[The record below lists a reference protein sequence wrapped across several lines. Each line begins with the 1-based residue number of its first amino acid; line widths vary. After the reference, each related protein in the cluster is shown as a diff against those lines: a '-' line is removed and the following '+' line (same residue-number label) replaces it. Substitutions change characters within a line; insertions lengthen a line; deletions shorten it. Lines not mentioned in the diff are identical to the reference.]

1 MNFVR
6 INFKKN
12 IYIDA
17 YTLPMRKNS
26 DCCGVVDNGC
36 IHYGFYTCISGQGGY
51 LAKYCCDPNA
61 GRLFKGFFLLKS
73 N

>member
-36 IHYGFYTCISGQGGY
+36 IHYGFYTCISG
-51 LAKYCCDPNA
+51 
-61 GRLFKGFFLLKS
+61 
-73 N
+73 